1 MLEETTLDLRTAIKR
16 LLDAGFQISPM
27 LLGILK
33 SQKYP
38 NEIIRRFLDQSSVQ
52 PQETPVLAP
61 EHISPFIPSNL
72 DVVPPKTGLHPLE
85 KDLTENGIITR
96 AKEVEKEIH
105 ILKDPTHELK
115 SQGTIEDFLANFRD
129 RYDRLKRIITQRVDG
144 KGTINIQAIKYAP
157 VQTKGKHDR
166 TLKIVGMVSNKRIT
180 QGGNLSFVLEDPTGQ
195 TIVIVLKKNTSL
207 MKKAALI
214 LLDQIVC
221 VEGTPVSDEMLIAKD
236 MFLPD
241 TPLTERT
248 NYADE
253 DISVA
258 LISDIHFGSNKFIEK
273 AFRRFIDW
281 LNGNEEL
288 EESLAQSVK
297 YVVIAGDL
305 VDGIG
310 VYPGQQDDI
319 HIHNLDDQFRGLA
332 SILRDIP
339 DYIHVIVAPGNHDGV
354 RNAIPRPAIEE
365 RFIKPLVNEGL
376 SVTSLG
382 CPCQFSLHG
391 ISLLVYHG
399 DSLIDM
405 IGALPTQGVEA
416 SFEAMCEMIR
426 GRHLAP
432 TYGKETPIA
441 VEPRDWLVIERVPD
455 ILHCGHTHVNLIGK
469 YRKTM
474 IVNSGTFQ
482 NQTEYQ
488 RAIGIMPTPGIV
500 PIVNLKTLNVK
511 PLKFI

>member
-1 MLEETTLDLRTAIKR
+1 MEGTALNLQTAIKR
-16 LLDAGFQISPM
+16 LVDAGFQVSPL
-27 LLGILK
+27 LLGMLK

-38 NEIIRRFLDQSSVQ
+38 NEIVRRFLEDTSIQ
-52 PQETPVLAP
+52 PQETPVLTP
-61 EHISPFIPSNL
+61 EHISPFIPMNP
-72 DVVPPKTGLHPLE
+72 DAVHTKTGLHPLE
-85 KDLTENGIITR
+85 KELAENDSITR
-96 AKEVEKEIH
+96 AREVEKEIH
-105 ILKDPTHELK
+105 VFKDPTRELK

-144 KGTINIQAIKYAP
+144 KGIISIQATKYE
-157 VQTKGKHDR
+157 QTLSKGKQDR
-166 TLKIVGMVSNKRIT
+166 TVKIVGMVSNKRT
-180 QGGNLSFVLEDPTGQ
+180 TKGGNLFFELEDPTGQ
-195 TIVIVLKKNTSL
+195 TSVIVLKKNTSL
-207 MKKAALI
+207 MKKAERI

-221 VEGTPVSDEMLIAKD
+221 VEGQSVSDEMIIAKD

-241 TPLTERT
+241 IPLTERT
-248 NYADE
+248 NHADE
-253 DISVA
+253 DICVA
-258 LISDIHFGSNKFIEK
+258 LISDIHFGSNQFIES
-273 AFRRFIDW
+273 AFRRFTDW
-281 LNGNEEL
+281 LNGLEDL

-310 VYPGQQDDI
+310 VYPKQHDDI
-319 HIHNLDDQFRGLA
+319 NIYNLDDQFRGLA
-332 SILRDIP
+332 GILKEIP
-339 DYIHVIVAPGNHDGV
+339 EYIHVIVTPGNHDGV

-365 RFIKPLVNEGL
+365 RFVKPLVNEGL
-376 SVTSLG
+376 SITSLG

-391 ISLLVYHG
+391 VSLLVYHG

-405 IGALPTQGVEA
+405 IGALPTRGLEA
-416 SFEAMCEMIR
+416 SFEAMREMIR

-441 VEPRDWLVIERVPD
+441 VDPRDWLVIERVPD
-455 ILHCGHTHVNLIGK
+455 ILHCGHTHVNCIGK

-488 RAIGIMPTPGIV
+488 RSIGIMPTPAIV
-500 PIVNLKTLNVK
+500 PIVNLKTLSVK
-511 PLKFI
+511 QLKFI